1 MNHKGLVTFDR
12 KIKKDSFYIYK
23 AWWSDEKFVHLCGKR
38 YEYRAEATTDVTVYS
53 NLDEVSLYNNGKLVA
68 TQKGRHAFHFRVPVE
83 AENHIEVIAGE
94 YKDTAVIYKT
104 DTPKPEYKVKKGK
117 SQNWV

>member
-23 AWWSDEKFVHLCGKR
+23 AWWSDEPFVHLCGRR
-38 YEYRAEATTDVTVYS
+38 YKYRAERVTDVTVYS
-53 NLDEVSLYNNGKLVA
+53 NQEQVSLYNNGQLVE
-68 TQKGRHAFHFRVPVE
+68 TKRGRHAFHFRVRMEKENRLE
-83 AENHIEVIAGE
+83 AKAGE
-94 YKDTAVIYKT
+94 LSDRAVVYRAAQ
-104 DTPKPEYKVKKGK
+104 PRPEYKVKKGK

>member
-38 YEYRAEATTDVTVYS
+38 YEYRHEKISDVTVYS
-53 NLDEVSLYNNGKLVA
+53 NFEEVSLYNNGKLVE
-68 TQKGRHAFHFRVPVE
+68 TKKGQHAFHFRVALE
-83 AENHIEVIAGE
+83 QENHLEVRAGGMC
-94 YKDTAVIYKT
+94 DNAVIYKT
-104 DTPKPEYKVKKGK
+104 EKPYEEYKVKKGK